1 MIYAILIF
9 MENGSLLADAMFEK
23 LQLDNV
29 LIAGFT
35 TALNQFG
42 VKIFP
47 GDDELEDIVFAKH
60 HILFQKFKVLEK
72 EIIVLNIHDKYEEHV
87 VLKKINQEIFW
98 EIKQKFS
105 HAFTKDLI
113 ELKQFNGVRDRI
125 EAIFTKE
132 HRKEVLLR

>member
-1 MIYAILIF
+1 

-23 LQLDNV
+23 LSLDNI
-29 LIAGFT
+29 LIAGFA

-60 HILFQKFKVLEK
+60 HILFQKFKVQEK
-72 EIIVLNIHDKYEEHV
+72 EIIILNIHDKHEEHV

-105 HAFTKDLI
+105 HAFVNDLI
-113 ELKQFNGVRDRI
+113 ELKQFRGIKDRI
-125 EAIFTKE
+125 EAIFAKE
-132 HRKEVLLR
+132 HRKEVLLK